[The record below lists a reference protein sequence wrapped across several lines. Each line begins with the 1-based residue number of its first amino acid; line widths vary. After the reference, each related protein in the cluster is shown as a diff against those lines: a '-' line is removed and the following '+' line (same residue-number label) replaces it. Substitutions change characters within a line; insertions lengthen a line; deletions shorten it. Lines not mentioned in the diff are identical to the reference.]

1 MVTIADVARR
11 AKVTTATVSN
21 VITQRVPVSEKTRAR
36 VLQAIEELGY
46 RPNLV
51 ARGLAQGKTL
61 TLALVVPL
69 LPPRQRTGSRSSVP
83 PEPGSRSCPEPVHAP
98 PDWDDNPAPQSPGAR
113 APASSH
119 SPAPAG

>member
-1 MVTIADVARR
+1 MREGVSRMTTIADVARR

-61 TLALVVPL
+61 TLALVVPTISN
-69 LPPRQRTGSRSSVP
+69 PFFAEVVEEVP

-98 PDWDDNPAPQSPGAR
+98 PDWDDNPAPQSPGA
-113 APASSH
+113 
-119 SPAPAG
+119 